1 MAVPTI
7 ETYYKNDQEVVEP
20 YTLRSFLLDISD
32 KVATVTWNNPKQLN
46 TLNEESTY
54 EMFFLIEYLA
64 RRKDVHAVIWTG
76 AGKAFCAG
84 MSAKVEEGNNIKEDI
99 RKGYKHFGKGEQ
111 VPEGLAVDI
120 ALKGL
125 VIGQL
130 KFPKVS
136 IAAVNGVCVGAGVN
150 IALLLHDF
158 SLVAKSARF
167 RYPFTELGFT
177 PELSSSYMLP
187 RAVGMAKAKELLYLG
202 EWFNADDALQ
212 MRLCTR
218 VVEDSALMAEAKK
231 LALHLASLNQTAL
244 RLAKEVINKP
254 MLDVLEAGGQMDV
267 ECRNLQTAMMSEE
280 TQKTFKAFQ
289 ARHGKKKPRAAL

>member
-1 MAVPTI
+1 
-7 ETYYKNDQEVVEP
+7 
-20 YTLRSFLLDISD
+20 
-32 KVATVTWNNPKQLN
+32 
-46 TLNEESTY
+46 
-54 EMFFLIEYLA
+54 
-64 RRKDVHAVIWTG
+64 
-76 AGKAFCAG
+76 
-84 MSAKVEEGNNIKEDI
+84 
-99 RKGYKHFGKGEQ
+99 
-111 VPEGLAVDI
+111 
-120 ALKGL
+120 
-125 VIGQL
+125 
-130 KFPKVS
+130 
-136 IAAVNGVCVGAGVN
+136 
-150 IALLLHDF
+150 
-158 SLVAKSARF
+158 
-167 RYPFTELGFT
+167 
-177 PELSSSYMLP
+177 MLP

-231 LALHLASLNQTAL
+231 LALHLANLNQTAL